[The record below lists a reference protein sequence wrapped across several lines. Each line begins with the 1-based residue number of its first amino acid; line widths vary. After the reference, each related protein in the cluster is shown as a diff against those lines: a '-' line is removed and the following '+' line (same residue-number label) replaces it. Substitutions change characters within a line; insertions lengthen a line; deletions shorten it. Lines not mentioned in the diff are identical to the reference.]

1 MSPFFLHIW
10 KVLMDIKFLV
20 DRLVLLCF
28 VFSPLALQKC
38 HATSFRPQWFW
49 WKTLLVALIRDPLFM
64 MSHGWVTALLSFS
77 KAPCLLTSWLYVSG
91 WVYLCLSFLEFF
103 EIFLMCK
110 IMYLWNVGCFSHY
123 FFKYSFYPILSFLSF
138 WDCNYSRVCIHAG
151 VS

>member
-1 MSPFFLHIW
+1 
-10 KVLMDIKFLV
+10 MDIKFLV

-123 FFKYSFYPILSFLSF
+123 FFKYSFYPFLFCPSETPIILMLVPLVSEILFIFLHFFFCSL
-138 WDCNYSRVCIHAG
+138 Y
-151 VS
+151 